1 MKRLLSLFLLLAL
14 TLAAIPASAQSRRP
28 IDSRHPL
35 WMIHVD
41 VWNQADPQRI
51 IDMIPKDIR
60 PFVCMNLSLSC
71 QYDTDLNVYKM
82 PQNGVET
89 FKAWATVCQHNGMW
103 FTCQPASGGHTH
115 IQDSDLDTF
124 EYFFKTYPNFLG
136 WNYAEQ
142 FWGFDEQSD
151 KSSSSQ
157 ASRIALFAKLV
168 EMSHRYGG
176 FLTISFCGNMWS
188 HGLSPLGML
197 KRDNNLLTACEK
209 YPDAILWLYKYTQS
223 GCYYNSESTTWGPF
237 VAGLAN
243 NYGVRYDN
251 CGWKADMEILGGKD
265 KCTYPLCAGVSTV
278 MEQTCVNGGAVWD
291 GPETIPTECINR
303 ENDTQGADGYMHHN
317 WTFFP
322 GFKNVWIDMW
332 RKVIDGTLYIPTRE
346 EILGKTKIAVIN
358 DLTSG
363 SDEDKYASWQDLY
376 DNVYKQDDPYNQ
388 KEGQYKTGDGDFMNN
403 LTWFKKT
410 GRYGAIP
417 IVPELYDNLAKAI
430 PVQVKKSA
438 RWATSRDK
446 IRTFNEQ
453 YPEVSTGDLYVN
465 RFRNQLITY
474 TPYSYFNSK
483 QTASATVPL
492 QYNTCKDLQLTWGK
506 LSTGAIREYADH
518 ISFYLNNYRTD
529 TIAPVTDKIIITGA
543 TSKPSYSFTYG
554 TETVDHVAAANDP
567 TATVTDSWDAAEGT
581 YTLEVSHCSSVNLTV
596 NCQGSETGRK
606 TDYLPNTKLETPKQ
620 PETYS
625 GPVILQAE
633 DMDYRNIQECC
644 LNPYYTHQSERGH
657 VGNGYV
663 ILGNNNQ
670 GSLEYTFSAAAAGT
684 CKLTL
689 RYMNTDKDANIKITV
704 NGTAKKVGL
713 AKTDDNEWKTVNLG
727 FTLKEGDNTI
737 VIDNVNGIKACLDE
751 VTLAPTSETVTD
763 DKSFDETP
771 EVPSDQVYD
780 YVVYQDNFAEKG
792 DGWIPEGW
800 LVANGDD
807 MVQPG
812 QHGSGPRIFQLAD
825 GSTFTYGMYVRT
837 PSSTTGYALYG
848 AQEGD
853 ELSLKKDALYNLSLD
868 AAAWKKTPYLKVEV
882 LDMENNAIASKIVAC
897 QPDLNGSK
905 AKVFTGATHV
915 SLGFSV
921 PSDGNYL
928 LKFSPVANE
937 QGDGAYWLETLIGNI
952 KFTTNVPTGIHP
964 IFSRN
969 SKTPRVYDLSG
980 RRISRD
986 AKGLLIV
993 DGMKVIKK

>member
-14 TLAAIPASAQSRRP
+14 TLASLPASAETRRP

-115 IQDSDLDTF
+115 IQDTDLDTF

-142 FWGFDEQSD
+142 FWGFDEQGD
-151 KSSSSQ
+151 KSSSTQ
-157 ASRIALFAKLV
+157 TSRIALFAKLV

-197 KRDNNLLTACEK
+197 KRDNNLLSACEK

-265 KCTYPLCAGVSTV
+265 KCIYPLCAGVSTV

-303 ENDTQGADGYMHHN
+303 ENDTQSSDGYMQHN

-332 RKVIDGTLYIPTRE
+332 RKVIDGSLYIPTRE
-346 EILGKTKIAVIN
+346 EILGKTKVVVIN

-363 SDEDKYASWQDLY
+363 SDEDKYASWRDLY

-446 IRTFNEQ
+446 LRDFNAQ

-483 QTASATVPL
+483 QSASAVIPL
-492 QYNTCKDLQLTWGK
+492 QYNTCKELQLTWGK

-529 TIAPVTDKIIITGA
+529 TIAPVTDKIIVTGA
-543 TSKPSYSFTYG
+543 TTKPSYSFTYG
-554 TETVDHVAAANDP
+554 TLAVDHVASANEP
-567 TATVTDSWDAAEGT
+567 TATVTESWDAAEGA
-581 YTLEVSHCSSVNLTV
+581 YALEVSHCGSVNLTV
-596 NCQGSETGRK
+596 NCQGNETDRK
-606 TDYLPNTKLETPKQ
+606 TDYLPNTQLKSPKQ
-620 PETYS
+620 PEAYT
-625 GPVILQAE
+625 GPVTIQAE
-633 DMDYRNIQECC
+633 DMNYRSIQKCC

-663 ILGNNNQ
+663 ILGNNKK
-670 GSLEYTFSAAAAGT
+670 GSLKYIFNATKAST
-684 CKLTL
+684 YKLTL
-689 RYMNTDKDANIKITV
+689 RYMNTDKDGNISVTV
-704 NGTAKKVGL
+704 NGTTKKVGL
-713 AKTDDNEWKTVNLG
+713 AKTNDNQWKTVGLG
-727 FTLKEGDNTI
+727 FSLNEGDNTI
-737 VIDNVNGIKACLDE
+737 IIDNVNGIKACLDE
-751 VTLAPTSETVTD
+751 VTFSPTTETVTD
-763 DKSFDETP
+763 DKSFEETP
-771 EVPSDQVYD
+771 EVPGDQVYD

-812 QHGSGPRIFQLAD
+812 QHGSGPRIFQFAD
-825 GSTFTYGMYVRT
+825 GSTFTYGLYVRT

-848 AQEGD
+848 IQEGY
-853 ELSLKKDALYNLSLD
+853 ELALKKSALYNLRLD
-868 AAAWKKTPYLKVEV
+868 AAAWKKTPYLKIEV
-882 LDMENNAIASKIVAC
+882 LDMDNNCIASKIVAC

-905 AKVFTGATHV
+905 TTVFTGATHV
-915 SLGFSV
+915 SIGFSV

-937 QGDGAYWLETLIGNI
+937 QGDGGYWLETLIGNI
-952 KFTTNVPTGIHP
+952 KLTSNVSTAILPVINHQEK
-964 IFSRN
+964 S
-969 SKTPRVYDLSG
+969 PRVYDLSG
-980 RRISRD
+980 RRVNRN
-986 AKGLLIV
+986 AKGLVIV
-993 DGMKVIKK
+993 DGEKVIRK